1 MSKSDNPLHFAIQ
14 IRSFP
19 YIRRMKYQTLL
30 FDADNTLWD
39 FDLSEKFALFRVLAE
54 ENIEFD
60 PDMMET
66 WHGVNKLCW
75 HQLEEGLLTAEDLRW
90 VRWER
95 FFEQLQKSGDYKKIG
110 ERYSMHLGTT
120 DFMIPGA
127 KALLDKLSVQRN
139 LVLVTNG
146 LKEVQRKR
154 LQNTN
159 IEHYFDAIII
169 SDEIGVSKPHTA
181 FFDHVFA
188 EIEQPEK
195 SNTLMIGDSLS
206 SDILGG
212 NNYGLD
218 TCWYN
223 PKKKEANSGVVATY
237 EIKELEELWKII

>member
-1 MSKSDNPLHFAIQ
+1 MSKSDIPLAFGIQ
-14 IRSFP
+14 IRSFS

-54 ENIEFD
+54 ENIEYA
-60 PDMMET
+60 PEMLET
-66 WHGVNKLCW
+66 WHAVNKLCW
-75 HQLEEGLLTAEDLRW
+75 HQLEQGLLSAEDLRW

-95 FFEQLQKSGDYKKIG
+95 FFEQLQKAGNYKQLG
-110 ERYSMHLGTT
+110 ARYSMHLGTT

-127 KALLDKLSVQRN
+127 KLLLDKISVQRS
-139 LVLVTNG
+139 LIMVTNG
-146 LKEVQRKR
+146 LQEVQRKR

-159 IEHYFDAIII
+159 IEHYFDAIVI
-169 SDEIGVSKPHTA
+169 SDEIGVSKPQAA
-181 FFDHVFA
+181 FFDHVFSLIA
-188 EIEQPEK
+188 NPVK
-195 SNTLMIGDSLS
+195 SKILMIGDSLG

-223 PKKKEANSGVVATY
+223 PKKKEANSGVVPKY
-237 EIKELEELWKII
+237 EIKELEDLWAIV